1 MQDFGTKAD
10 NSPPPGGQLSAAE
23 FNNLA
28 TENENAV
35 LRSGQS
41 LSGASATQLAQS
53 LFLHGVKAGS
63 FQDSG
68 VANAYVATPVSG
80 ASGVLLPIDYASMAG
95 AVISFKASNA
105 NSGASTLN
113 IGQTTGTLI
122 GSKAIVDQ
130 SGAALTGGE
139 ITAGTYPQLRYDP
152 TIGAGSWVLMPWSS
166 GSGRLVR
173 TTTYINVGGVL
184 QISVDGAVFA
194 AAGSS
199 SFAKHPLAVWAD
211 AEVQG
216 SGGGGGSAN
225 STAAGQVAAGSGGGG
240 GGYARKRFTI
250 AAINGQSITVG
261 AGSAANTAG
270 NSSAIGILV
279 TASGGG
285 AGINGANVT
294 PDGRIYEGRPG
305 GGGTGGDLNS
315 QGGFGFY
322 SILAAVAV
330 SGKGGSSV
338 FGDGASPATGVATTG
353 TVGNAALS
361 YGSGGSGAA
370 NGASVPASRAGGT
383 GASGII
389 IIREYA

>member
-35 LRSGQS
+35 LRSGIT
-41 LSGASATQLAQS
+41 LSGASATQLAES
-53 LFLHGVKAGS
+53 MFLHGVKSES

-68 VANAYVATPVSG
+68 AANAYVATPISG
-80 ASGVLLPIDYASMAG
+80 ASGVLLPVDYTNLAG
-95 AVISFKASNA
+95 SIISFKAANA
-105 NSGASTLN
+105 NTGASTLN
-113 IGQTTGTLI
+113 IGQTTGTLL
-122 GSKAIVDQ
+122 GAKDIVDQ
-130 SGAALTGGE
+130 SGGALGSDT
-139 ITAGTYPQLRYDP
+139 ITAGSYIQLKYDP
-152 TIGAGSWVLMPWSS
+152 SIGAGSWVLMPWSS
-166 GSGRLVR
+166 GAGRVVR

-184 QISVDGAVFA
+184 QISVDGAAFA
-194 AAGSS
+194 VAGSS
-199 SFAKHPLAVWAD
+199 TFAKHPLAIWAD

-225 STAAGQVAAGSGGGG
+225 STAAGQAAAGSGGGG
-240 GGYARKRFTI
+240 GGYARKRFAI
-250 AAINGQSITVG
+250 SAINGQSITVG
-261 AGSAANTAG
+261 AGAAANVAG
-270 NSSAIGILV
+270 NSSSIGILV

-305 GGGTGGDLNS
+305 GVGTGGDLNA

-322 SILAAVAV
+322 SIYASIAV
-330 SGKGGSSV
+330 SGKGGSSM
-338 FGDGASPATGVATTG
+338 FGDGAAPAVSVAVTG

-370 NGASVPASRAGGT
+370 NGASVPASRAGGA
-383 GASGII
+383 GASGIV